1 MSLIQFHFVYVTR
14 LTIKKRLFI
23 PVSIKIGT
31 MVLVL
36 IGIAIG
42 ILIVAIL
49 IIKTTKTPSRDIFGV
64 DLHCV
69 TCGTKT
75 NGSKCPKCEK
85 SAKTFGV

>member
-1 MSLIQFHFVYVTR
+1 
-14 LTIKKRLFI
+14 
-23 PVSIKIGT
+23 
-31 MVLVL
+31 MVPVL

-42 ILIVAIL
+42 ILIVVIL

-75 NGSKCPKCEK
+75 NGSKCLKCEK
-85 SAKTFGV
+85 GAKTFGV